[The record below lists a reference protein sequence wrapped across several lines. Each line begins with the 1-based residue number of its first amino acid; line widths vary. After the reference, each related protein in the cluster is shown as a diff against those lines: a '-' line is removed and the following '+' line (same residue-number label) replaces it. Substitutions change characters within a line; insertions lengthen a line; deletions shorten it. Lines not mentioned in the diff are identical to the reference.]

1 MVISSGLRKHC
12 PWHSIYINLSLLPL
26 LKFDFVM
33 RQGLFGINFSSYFII
48 DCKMKF
54 DLKIK
59 IFFSI
64 NIADFITKFDF
75 VEISLLSEGLE
86 LPFYIDKKLL
96 L

>member
-1 MVISSGLRKHC
+1 
-12 PWHSIYINLSLLPL
+12 
-26 LKFDFVM
+26 
-33 RQGLFGINFSSYFII
+33 
-48 DCKMKF
+48 MKF